1 MATAVATRT
10 AREYLR
16 VSKGKGRIA
25 RSITD
30 QHRDNVTAEQEHGPW
45 TWGEAYADT
54 GSASKFARK
63 TRDDFD
69 RLMAD
74 LESKDFG
81 APGTVLVLWEIS
93 RLARETGKGVS
104 LVDAVESGGYL
115 IHVTSLDRTFNP
127 RNYGDRHALISGIND
142 AEKEARLLS
151 VRTLRGVN
159 SALGEGRPHGK
170 TPFGYARD
178 YELIDGRPRPVRQY
192 PDPSEAPL
200 VRELFRRVLGSTE
213 KAPESIRSV
222 ALDWERRG
230 IVSRQ
235 SKATFSPQN
244 LRQMLMRKAYIGIRV
259 HAGTERPGNWEPLIE
274 PEVFE
279 AVQRMLADPSRKT
292 YTTAS
297 VRYVLTGTLRCD
309 VCGGRMSVSKGG
321 NRHQL
326 HPAYVCY
333 AYGHLAIDKAETD
346 AFLIGDAEHPGV
358 LLAYLSRPDVAAGLS
373 SPADDSEV
381 SAVRTELATARA
393 NLEAF
398 EAEDPETPAEARII
412 ARKISSLE
420 ETIREL
426 QNRESALTAPN
437 PLASMFEAGPGAAER
452 WEATEVNAQR
462 AIAALLFSPGII
474 GQPRVM
480 RAADSDS
487 GSVLDRVR
495 FVVSPTA

>member
-1 MATAVATRT
+1 MATAVAVRS

-16 VSKGKGRIA
+16 VSKGKGRAA

-30 QHRDNVTAEQEHGPW
+30 QHKDNIAAEKEHGPW

-69 RLMAD
+69 RLMGE
-74 LESKDFG
+74 LTSGEFG
-81 APGTVLVLWEIS
+81 EPGTVLVLWEIS
-93 RLARETGKGVS
+93 RLARETGKGVA
-104 LVDAVESGGYL
+104 LVDAAESGGYL

-127 RNYGDRHALISGIND
+127 SNYGDRHSLISGIND

-151 VRTLRGVN
+151 VRTLRGVT
-159 SALGEGRPHGK
+159 SALDEGRPHGK

-192 PDPSEAPL
+192 PDPVEAPL
-200 VRELFRRVLGSTE
+200 IQELFRRVLGSPE

-222 ALDWERRG
+222 AMDWERRG

-235 SKATFSPQN
+235 SGATFSPQN
-244 LRQMLMRKAYIGIRV
+244 MRQMLMRKAYIGIRV
-259 HAGTERPGNWEPLIE
+259 HAGTERPGNWDPIIE
-274 PEVFE
+274 RETFD
-279 AVQRMLADPSRKT
+279 AVQRMLADPTRKT
-292 YTTAS
+292 YTTTS
-297 VRYVLTGTLRCD
+297 VRHVLTGTLRCD
-309 VCGGRMSVSKGG
+309 MCDGRMSVSAGG
-321 NRHQL
+321 NRHKL

-346 AFLIGDAEHPGV
+346 AFLIGDAQRHGV

-373 SPADDSEV
+373 SPDNDSEV
-381 SAVRTELATARA
+381 SAVRTELATAQA

-398 EAEDPETPAEARII
+398 EAEDPETPAEARLI
-412 ARKISSLE
+412 ARKISKLE
-420 ETIREL
+420 MEISELEGRE
-426 QNRESALTAPN
+426 RALTAPN
-437 PLASMFEAGPGAAER
+437 PLDSMFEIGPGAAER
-452 WEATEVNAQR
+452 WEAAEVTSQR
-462 AIAALLFSPGII
+462 AVAALLFSPEVL
-474 GQPRVM
+474 GQVRVG
-480 RAADSDS
+480 RVADSPS
-487 GSVLDRVR
+487 EAVQDRVR